1 MQQCPNCGHQNRA
14 GVVYCENCGASL
26 FGKMPL
32 DTKSL
37 GTTISDDQPE
47 TGIDSSVLTDVK
59 VQGISSF
66 TPGDMLRLEIEG
78 SPEPVLFEPKAE
90 AVFGRRD
97 PATGAIPDIDL
108 TPFAGYRMGVS
119 RRHAAIRQNSEQSLD
134 LWDLG
139 SSNGTYLNGQ
149 RLSAHRPYRLHNGD
163 EIRLGQMLIR
173 VSFESGV
180 LAPRTKQEQ
189 PDAKTPVA
197 ATASTQTLDQPKQ
210 EKAEKSAASAP
221 VEAAPA
227 AKAPDVQKSATKDVV
242 APPTTETA
250 EDAGKGTSKEPSAPQ
265 AAPTDQPADADAA
278 APTAQDAASPG
289 AGSGTQPEAPA
300 PEQQAEPQSAAEP
313 ASVPPATDA
322 EPSDK
327 ETPEDTGSTDKEK

>member
-47 TGIDSSVLTDVK
+47 TSIDSSVLTDVK

-78 SPEPVLFEPKAE
+78 SPEPVLFEPKTE
-90 AVFGRRD
+90 AIFGRRD

-119 RRHAAIRQNSEQSLD
+119 RRHAAIRQNNEQSLD

-149 RLSAHRPYRLHNGD
+149 RLNAHRPYRLHNGD

-173 VSFESGV
+173 VSFESGA
-180 LAPRTKQEQ
+180 LKARAPQEK
-189 PDAKTPVA
+189 PDDKPVA
-197 ATASTQTLDQPKQ
+197 AAPDHAPEQP
-210 EKAEKSAASAP
+210 AISPAAD
-221 VEAAPA
+221 AAPA
-227 AKAPDVQKSATKDVV
+227 AQVSGAQPAKAKDAVQPPGDEKSAVKDAAQAPAAPPALPAEQPANAPV
-242 APPTTETA
+242 AP
-250 EDAGKGTSKEPSAPQ
+250 AGAAATS
-265 AAPTDQPADADAA
+265 DAA
-278 APTAQDAASPG
+278 KEK
-289 AGSGTQPEAPA
+289 QPEAPA
-300 PEQQAEPQSAAEP
+300 PEQQAESQSAPEP
-313 ASVPPATDA
+313 APEAA
-322 EPSDK
+322 ANNSDTSEK
-327 ETPEDTGSTDKEK
+327 KTPNSATPEDKKSD